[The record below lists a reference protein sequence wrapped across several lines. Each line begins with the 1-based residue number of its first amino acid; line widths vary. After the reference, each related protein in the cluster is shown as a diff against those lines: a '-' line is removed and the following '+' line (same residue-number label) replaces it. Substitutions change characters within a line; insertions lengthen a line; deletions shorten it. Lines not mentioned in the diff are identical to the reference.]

1 MLTLADLYEALTN
14 ARSESARSIAI
25 PHVTIDSRQV
35 QAGSLFVALQGEK
48 RDGHEFISD
57 ALARG
62 AAAIIAE
69 ARGGRGLGPNVH
81 LIDTTSQGVAGL
93 QPSPPPLPVV
103 FVVEASLRA
112 LQQLSALWRRKFRCE
127 TIGITGSVG
136 KSSTKELIAAVL
148 RQRFSTLKSEGNLNN
163 EIGLPLTLL
172 QLNDS
177 HERAILEMG
186 MYALGEIKTLCEI
199 ALPRIGVVTNVGPTH
214 LERLGT
220 IERIAQAKAELV
232 EALPRDGY
240 AVLNGDDPRVIAMK
254 DKTRARVLS
263 YGMDSR
269 CDLWADDIES
279 FGLEGIAFALHHGS
293 EHLHVR
299 IPLLGRHSVHT
310 ALAAASVGLLENLAW
325 DEILRGLRDIAA
337 QLRLIAVP
345 AENGATIL
353 DDTYNASPASSLAA
367 LKLLAE
373 LDGRKI
379 VVLGDMLE
387 LGAEELSGHQVVGGR
402 AAQVVDVLIAVGAR
416 GKWIGEAARDA
427 GLSSEKIFFAEDN
440 THAIET
446 LREVMRAG
454 DLVLIKGSRG
464 MRMEEIVNALACANG
479 VHRERNSALSPS
491 KRRGGKA
498 VH

>member
-1 MLTLADLYEALTN
+1 MPDRLIALSMLTLADLYEALTN
-14 ARSESARSIAI
+14 ARPERAEQIAI
-25 PHVTIDSRQV
+25 PQVTIDSRQAR
-35 QAGSLFVALQGEK
+35 AGSLFVALQGET

-57 ALARG
+57 AIARG
-62 AAAIIAE
+62 AAAILAE

-81 LIDTTSQGVAGL
+81 LIDSINTSVAGL

-103 FVVEASLRA
+103 FIVESSLRA
-112 LQQLSALWRRKFRCE
+112 LQKLAAFYRRKFKCE

-148 RQRFSTLKSEGNLNN
+148 RQRFRILKSEGNLNN

-172 QLNDS
+172 QLDDS

-199 ALPRIGVVTNVGPTH
+199 AQPRIGVVTNVGPTH

-232 EALPRDGY
+232 DALPREGY
-240 AVLNGDDPRVIAMK
+240 AILNGDDPRVRAMK
-254 DKTRARVLS
+254 AQTRARVFS
-263 YGMDSR
+263 YGLDSR

-279 FGLEGIAFALHHGS
+279 LGLDGIAFTLHHRG
-293 EHLHVR
+293 EDLRVR

-310 ALAAASVGLLENLAW
+310 ALAAASVGLVENLAW
-325 DEILRGLRDIAA
+325 DEILTGLRDVSA

-367 LKLLAE
+367 LNLLAE

-379 VVLGDMLE
+379 AVLGDMLE
-387 LGAEELSGHQVVGGR
+387 LGAEELRGHQIVGGR
-402 AAQVVDVLIAVGAR
+402 AAQVAQVLIAVGAR
-416 GKWIGEAARDA
+416 GAWIGEAARDA
-427 GLSSEKIFFAEDN
+427 GLSLEQVFSAADN
-440 THAIET
+440 ARAIEI
-446 LREVMRAG
+446 LRDVMRPG
-454 DLVLIKGSRG
+454 DLILIKGSRG
-464 MRMEEIVNALACANG
+464 MQMEEIVSALARANG
-479 VHRERNSALSPS
+479 VR
-491 KRRGGKA
+491 
-498 VH
+498 